1 MNPLLQEIAKSALSH
16 TTTVF
21 ASYRMAL
28 DCLETGIPG
37 DFVECGVYA
46 GSQAAAMA
54 LAITEYGLRLKHT
67 DAEFESYMTRR
78 VHLFDSFEGIPLA
91 GPQDLEYLE
100 AKHPAG
106 LSACSL
112 AAVKQNMSRWGIPE
126 DLLVYHPGWFED
138 TIPSAEIGPIAM
150 LRLDGDLYASTKVC
164 MTHLY
169 PKVSPHGWVVA
180 DDYHLSGCRQ
190 AINEVVL
197 PGPVYWR
204 RDW

>member
-1 MNPLLQEIAKSALSH
+1 MNPLLKEIAKSALSYE
-16 TTTVF
+16 TTVF

-28 DCLETGIPG
+28 DCLEAGIPG

-54 LAITEYGLRLKHT
+54 LAYVDYISPERIG
-67 DAEFESYMTRR
+67 DMAAASRR
-78 VHLFDSFEGIPLA
+78 IHLFDSFEGIPLA

-112 AAVKQNMSRWGIPE
+112 DAVKANMARWGIPE